1 MTLLSSILQ
10 GSILGPTLFINF
22 INDLLLFTKDV
33 ELANFVDDNKRSQE
47 QYRRTHEC
55 IRKGE

>member
-1 MTLLSSILQ
+1 MTLLSGILQ

-33 ELANFVDDNKRSQE
+33 ELANFVDDNKCSQE

>member
-33 ELANFVDDNKRSQE
+33 ELANFVDVNKCSQE
-47 QYRRTHEC
+47 QYRRTHKC